1 MKKISI
7 QLKNM
12 SKNDTVPINLFEH
25 QEWPSTDDQE
35 TISRTIKLDES
46 DRKIVKFLKNKNIVE
61 FDELKNGIIRIRA
74 NKFIGTVSFSKFNL
88 KIIPKIYKFQ
98 EKSVWRNIAQC
109 MQFTKNYSPEKIIN
123 FSKITINDD
132 ESILQ
137 DYLVWTLVYEC
148 NTLLRIGLLKSYVT
162 HEENLSYLKGKIILK
177 NQFQNDMR
185 KKVGFHC
192 EYDELEFDNI
202 ENRIILQT
210 LIQCRKIVI
219 NSELKKEVFK
229 LIEQL
234 SGIIQKVPITV
245 DDIKRVKVGYNRQ
258 NNYYKDSHIICEMIL
273 ENKGISDFYNDEG
286 NQSFSVPFF
295 VDMNKVFEDFVTKLF
310 KVYYFDKIFSQRRQ
324 KAWDVQDSKNQIKM
338 IPDIILE
345 NKNKEI
351 TIIDVKYKDK
361 LNVNDLYQIGF
372 YIHEYTSKN
381 KKQKIKKAYA
391 ILPKFLKTSPTQNN
405 YQATKSKIKIHAKF
419 ISIDDYIQLIN
430 KPNSKQKIIDK
441 ISNEMLND
449 GSTP

>member
-273 ENKGISDFYNDEG
+273 ENKGISDFYNDE
-286 NQSFSVPFF
+286 
-295 VDMNKVFEDFVTKLF
+295 
-310 KVYYFDKIFSQRRQ
+310 
-324 KAWDVQDSKNQIKM
+324 
-338 IPDIILE
+338 
-345 NKNKEI
+345 
-351 TIIDVKYKDK
+351 
-361 LNVNDLYQIGF
+361 
-372 YIHEYTSKN
+372 
-381 KKQKIKKAYA
+381 
-391 ILPKFLKTSPTQNN
+391 
-405 YQATKSKIKIHAKF
+405 
-419 ISIDDYIQLIN
+419 
-430 KPNSKQKIIDK
+430 
-441 ISNEMLND
+441 
-449 GSTP
+449 

>member
-1 MKKISI
+1 M
-7 QLKNM
+7 
-12 SKNDTVPINLFEH
+12 TTINLFEH
-25 QEWPSTDDQE
+25 QVWLSTDVEE

-46 DRKIVKFLKNKNIVE
+46 DRKIVKFLKNENIVE
-61 FDELKNGIIRIRA
+61 FDELKNGIIRIKA
-74 NKFIGTVSFSKFNL
+74 HQFIGTVSFSGFSL

-98 EKSVWRNIAQC
+98 EKSIWKNIAQC
-109 MQFTKNYSPEKIIN
+109 MHFIKNYSPEKIID
-123 FSKITINDD
+123 FDKISINDD
-132 ESILQ
+132 DSILQ

-148 NTLLRIGLLKSYVT
+148 NTLLRRGLLKSYVT

-210 LIQCRKIVI
+210 LIQCRKIAI

-229 LIEQL
+229 LIEQF

-245 DDIKRVKVGYNRQ
+245 DDIKIVRGAYTRQ
-258 NNYYKDSHIICEMIL
+258 NIYYEDSHIICEMII
-273 ENKGISDFYNDEG
+273 ENKGISDFYNDKE

-310 KVYYFDKIFSQRRQ
+310 EVYYFDKLFSQRKQ
-324 KAWDVQDSKNQIKM
+324 KAWDVQDAKNIKM

-351 TIIDVKYKDK
+351 TIIDVKYKEK
-361 LNVNDLYQIGF
+361 LSVNDLYQIGF
-372 YIHEYTSKN
+372 YIHEYTSQN
-381 KKQKIKKAYA
+381 KQQIIKKAYA
-391 ILPKFLKTSPTQNN
+391 ILPKFYESADNQKNFE
-405 YQATKSKIKIHAKF
+405 ATKSEIKIYAKF
-419 ISIDDYIQLIN
+419 ISINDYLELIKNNDKEIKNKIQEE
-430 KPNSKQKIIDK
+430 IID
-441 ISNEMLND
+441 INSITN
-449 GSTP
+449 

>member
-1 MKKISI
+1 MTTIE
-7 QLKNM
+7 
-12 SKNDTVPINLFEH
+12 PIKLFEH
-25 QEWPSTDDQE
+25 QEWPSTDVE
-35 TISRTIKLDES
+35 KIISRKIELNES
-46 DRKIVKFLKNKNIVE
+46 DRKIVKFLKNENIVE
-61 FDELKNGIIRIRA
+61 FDELKNGIRI
-74 NKFIGTVSFSKFNL
+74 KSHQFIGTVSFSKFTL

-98 EKSVWRNIAQC
+98 EKSVWRNITQC

-123 FSKITINDD
+123 FGKISINDD

-148 NTLLRIGLLKSYVT
+148 NTLLRRGLLKSYVT

-185 KKVGFHC
+185 KKVGFYC

-210 LIQCRKIVI
+210 LIQCRKIAI

-245 DDIKRVKVGYNRQ
+245 DDIKRVRGTYNRQ
-258 NNYYKDSHIICEMIL
+258 NDYYEDSHIICEMII
-273 ENKGISDFYNDEG
+273 ENKGISDFYENKE

-295 VDMNKVFEDFVTKLF
+295 VDMNKVFEKFVTKLF
-310 KVYYFDKIFSQRRQ
+310 EVYYHDKIFTQ
-324 KAWDVQDSKNQIKM
+324 KKQNAWIIDDTKQNIKM
-338 IPDIILE
+338 IPDIILQ
-345 NKNKEI
+345 NKHKEI

-361 LNVNDLYQIGF
+361 LSVNDLYQIGF
-372 YIHEYTSKN
+372 YIHEYTSE
-381 KKQKIKKAYA
+381 KKEQEIKEAYA
-391 ILPKFLKTSPTQNN
+391 ILPNFLETQNMQKS
-405 YQATKSKIKIHAKF
+405 YQATKSKIKIYAKF
-419 ISIDDYIQLIN
+419 ISIDDYIQLIT
-430 KPNSKQKIIDK
+430 KPNSRKNIVNKIQTEILNHDK
-441 ISNEMLND
+441 IKKHYLK
-449 GSTP
+449 